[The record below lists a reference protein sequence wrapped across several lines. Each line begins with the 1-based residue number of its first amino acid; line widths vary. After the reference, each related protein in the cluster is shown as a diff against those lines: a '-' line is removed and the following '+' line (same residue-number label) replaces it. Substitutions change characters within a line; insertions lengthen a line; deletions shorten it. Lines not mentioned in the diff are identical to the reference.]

1 MAILGLR
8 RPGVYVIR
16 NTVNG
21 KVYVGSAIRIDA
33 RWRLHLKNLREGN
46 HHSWPLQVSWN
57 KHGEA
62 AFKFEVLEFLSD
74 KKDTVSREQHWMD
87 ALGVGDP
94 KKSYNLNPKAGS
106 ALGIK
111 RRPESVEKLRAALT
125 GKKRSAEFCEYRRQ
139 VMLGVKPSEHAKA
152 LRSLAMRGRAMHSKR
167 RLNYTD
173 AQEIRRRYAEGGVS
187 QSDLGLVYGISRESI
202 RDILNGRFYQN
213 P

>member
-16 NTVNG
+16 NTITG

-62 AFKFEVLEFLSD
+62 AFQFEVLEFLSD

-94 KKSYNLNPKAGS
+94 KKSYNLAPKAGS
-106 ALGIK
+106 QLGIK
-111 RRPESVEKLRAALT
+111 RRPESIEKLRAATT
-125 GKKRSAEFCEYRRQ
+125 GKKRTPEFCEFMRSITI
-139 VMLGVKPSEHAKA
+139 GVKQSEQTKA
-152 LRSLAMRGRAMHSKR
+152 RRALSMRGKSFPTKR
-167 RLNYTD
+167 KMQYAD
-173 AQEIRRRYAEGGVS
+173 AVEIRRLYAAGGIS
-187 QSDLGLVYGISRESI
+187 QDGMALRFGISRAMV
-202 RDILNGRFYQN
+202 RDILHERTYKN